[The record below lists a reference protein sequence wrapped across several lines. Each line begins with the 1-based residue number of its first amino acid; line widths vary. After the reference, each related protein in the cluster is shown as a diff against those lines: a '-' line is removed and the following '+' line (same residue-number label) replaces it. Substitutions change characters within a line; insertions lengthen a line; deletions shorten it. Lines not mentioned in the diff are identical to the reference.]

1 MAIVLVTDYGVMKAA
16 LLAWL
21 EQQSGAAMGSAIFLN
36 QEADRP
42 AKPYATIQVIADN
55 IRTGTDDV
63 RPEYDGG
70 VPALKYRT
78 VGMRE
83 MTAQVQIYTDPATSV
98 ADIEAADRLNQ
109 ALITLD
115 HPSID
120 KQFNDA
126 NISILGHT
134 SVIRLDEQLGE
145 RWERRASADLRI
157 MYTAES
163 IDDGSFGEWVES
175 VQIPTVDN
183 GNLTANI

>member
-1 MAIVLVTDYGVMKAA
+1 MAIIIVTDYAVMKAA
-16 LLAWL
+16 LLGWL
-21 EQQSGAAMGSAIFLN
+21 EQQSGSGMGSAIFLN
-36 QEADRP
+36 QKADRP

-55 IRTGTDDV
+55 IRTGEDDI
-63 RPEYDGG
+63 RPEFDIGT
-70 VPALKYRT
+70 PALKFRT
-78 VGMRE
+78 VGLRE
-83 MTAQVQIYTDPATSV
+83 MTVQVQIYTVPAESPTDV
-98 ADIEAADRLNQ
+98 EAADRLNQ

-115 HPSID
+115 HPSIH
-120 KQFNDA
+120 KFFNDA